1 MAVARFLNRADDDD
15 LKRDVAGAVH
25 ALLGALA
32 SSDAPA

>member
-1 MAVARFLNRADDDD
+1 MAGTRFLNRADDDD

-32 SSDAPA
+32 ASAAPA